1 METAIKFIDIKKAF
15 NKKVIFENVN
25 LEVKRK
31 EIFGIIG
38 MSGSGKTTLLNTL
51 IGFYTPDAGD
61 ILFYSKINHEYK
73 SVFNSLPEVRRTF
86 GFATQVPSL
95 YPKLTV
101 KENLAYFST
110 LHRIPKQI
118 TENNISVLLNITE
131 LSSEKNKLV
140 QNLSE
145 GMKKRLSIAC
155 ALIHNPS
162 ILLLDEPTA
171 DLDPLLRKEIWR
183 LVERVHRSGTTII
196 MASHFL
202 DEIEAICHR
211 VAVIHNGRII
221 PPSQVSKLK
230 SSLKQDQ
237 EILLRSEPGNYHKL
251 AKLLAKSKRVK
262 KLVIKG
268 RHLSIKTDNS
278 ERLLSTVISAAKST
292 KEKIT
297 ELKLLKSSLESVF
310 EQIHKLK

>member
-1 METAIKFIDIKKAF
+1 METAIKFIDLKKAF
-15 NKKVIFENVN
+15 NKKTVFENVN
-25 LEVKRK
+25 LEIKQK

-61 ILFYSKINHEYK
+61 ILFYSPIDKEYK

-101 KENLAYFST
+101 KENLLYFST

-118 TENNISVLLNITE
+118 AENNISVLLDITE
-131 LSSEKNKLV
+131 LSSEKNELV

-162 ILLLDEPTA
+162 VLLLDEPTA
-171 DLDPLLRKEIWR
+171 DLDPLLRKEIWN
-183 LVERVHRSGTTII
+183 LIERVHRSGTTII
-196 MASHFL
+196 LASHFL
-202 DEIEAICHR
+202 DEVESICHR
-211 VAVIHNGRII
+211 VAVIHKGRII
-221 PPSQVSKLK
+221 PPSQVSKLRA
-230 SSLKQDQ
+230 SLKQDQ

-251 AKLLAKSKRVK
+251 AKLLAKFKHVE
-262 KLVIKG
+262 KLTIKEK
-268 RHLSIKTDNS
+268 HLSIKTDDA
-278 ERLLSTVISAAKST
+278 ERLLSTVLSAARSA

-297 ELKLLKSSLESVF
+297 ELKLLKSSLESIF
-310 EQIHKLK
+310 EQIHQLK

>member
-15 NKKVIFENVN
+15 NKKVVFENVN
-25 LEVKRK
+25 LEIKQK

-61 ILFYSKINHEYK
+61 ILFYSKIDNEYK

-118 TENNISVLLNITE
+118 AENNISVLLDITE
-131 LSSEKNKLV
+131 LSSEKNQLV

-162 ILLLDEPTA
+162 ILLLDEPEQH
-171 DLDPLLRKEIWR
+171 LDTKGINHMTDCIEERNDCGLITIVATNHPWRKW
-183 LVERVHRSGTTII
+183 H
-196 MASHFL
+196 
-202 DEIEAICHR
+202 
-211 VAVIHNGRII
+211 VAVN
-221 PPSQVSKLK
+221 L
-230 SSLKQDQ
+230 
-237 EILLRSEPGNYHKL
+237 
-251 AKLLAKSKRVK
+251 
-262 KLVIKG
+262 
-268 RHLSIKTDNS
+268 
-278 ERLLSTVISAAKST
+278 
-292 KEKIT
+292 
-297 ELKLLKSSLESVF
+297 
-310 EQIHKLK
+310 

>member
-61 ILFYSKINHEYK
+61 ILFYSKIDNEYK

-118 TENNISVLLNITE
+118 AENNISVLLDITE
-131 LSSEKNKLV
+131 LSSEKNQLV

-196 MASHFL
+196 LASHFL

-230 SSLKQDQ
+230 ASLKQDQ

-268 RHLSIKTDNS
+268 RHLSIKTDNA
-278 ERLLSTVISAAKST
+278 ERLLSTVISAAKSA

-310 EQIHKLK
+310 EQIHESK

>member
-118 TENNISVLLNITE
+118 TENNISVLLDITE

>member
-15 NKKVIFENVN
+15 NKKVVFENVN
-25 LEVKRK
+25 LEIKQK

-61 ILFYSKINHEYK
+61 ILFYSKIDNEYK

-118 TENNISVLLNITE
+118 AENNISVLLDITE
-131 LSSEKNKLV
+131 LSSEKNQLV

-202 DEIEAICHR
+202 DELEAICHR

-230 SSLKQDQ
+230 ASLKQDQ

-268 RHLSIKTDNS
+268 RHLSIKTDNA
-278 ERLLSTVISAAKST
+278 ERLLSTVISAAKSA

-310 EQIHKLK
+310 EQIHESK

>member
-15 NKKVIFENVN
+15 NKKVVFENVN
-25 LEVKRK
+25 LEIKQK

-61 ILFYSKINHEYK
+61 ILFYSKIDNEYK

-118 TENNISVLLNITE
+118 AENNISVLLDITE
-131 LSSEKNKLV
+131 LSSEKNQLV

-196 MASHFL
+196 LASHFL

-230 SSLKQDQ
+230 ASLKQDQ

-268 RHLSIKTDNS
+268 RHLSIKTDNA
-278 ERLLSTVISAAKST
+278 EILLSTVISAAKSA

-310 EQIHKLK
+310 EQIHESK

>member
-15 NKKVIFENVN
+15 NKKVVFENVN
-25 LEVKRK
+25 LEIKQK

-61 ILFYSKINHEYK
+61 ILFYSKIDNEYK

-118 TENNISVLLNITE
+118 AENNISVLLDITE
-131 LSSEKNKLV
+131 LSSEKNQLV

-196 MASHFL
+196 LASHFL

-230 SSLKQDQ
+230 ASLKQDQ

-268 RHLSIKTDNS
+268 RHLSIKTDNA
-278 ERLLSTVISAAKST
+278 ERLLSTVISAAKSA

-310 EQIHKLK
+310 EQIHESK